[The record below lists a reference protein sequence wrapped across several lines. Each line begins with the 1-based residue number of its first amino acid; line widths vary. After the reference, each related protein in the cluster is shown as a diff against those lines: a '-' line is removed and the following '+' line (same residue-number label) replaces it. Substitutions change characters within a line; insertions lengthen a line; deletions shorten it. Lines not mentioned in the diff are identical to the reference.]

1 VEFKNDVRIKP
12 NELEIFK
19 ANNQHMLFTAEGE
32 LSINGEQV
40 ALNSAQR
47 QAMTDYTDNLRV
59 QLPEVANIAL
69 EGVKIAGVAL

>member
-1 VEFKNDVRIKP
+1 
-12 NELEIFK
+12 
-19 ANNQHMLFTAEGE
+19 MLFTAEGE

-69 EGVKIAGVAL
+69 EGLKLQVSH